1 MQQQAQFDRIL
12 SICKFFFH
20 LRSILREICLI
31 LNLYRPVQ
39 TSRLLLFRF
48 FKAYF
53 PLKVSAVSFFLRF
66 VSCYPDFR

>member
-1 MQQQAQFDRIL
+1 MQPQAQIDR
-12 SICKFFFH
+12 FFRFASFFLH

-31 LNLYRPVQ
+31 LDLYLPVQ

-53 PLKVSAVSFFLRF
+53 PLKVSAVSFLRF